1 MKAFA
6 ALYDALD
13 RTTSTNRKVAALA
26 AYFAAAPPEDAAWAL
41 FFLTGRKIKR
51 LIPSRVLWELTRD
64 LTGWPEWLLEHCY
77 AAIGDFA
84 EAMALLNDRGD
95 EVARID
101 LPLSRWITERVI
113 PLKDMDAA
121 DQREAMRRYWSE
133 LDVPQTFVLNR
144 IITGEFRVGASAT
157 LVIRALAQVAG
168 VPQATMAHRVMGDWA
183 PTPELFADLVAGAPS
198 EPPLSKPYPF
208 FLASPLEQPVETLG
222 PREEW
227 LAEWKWDGIRTQI
240 VRRGGEVFLWS
251 RGEELL
257 AGRFPELEAAATH
270 LPDGVVLDG
279 EVLAY
284 RDGVLP
290 FAVLQTRIGRQKLTP
305 KVLTDAPVA
314 FMTYDLLEDRGAD
327 IREQPLSERRGA
339 PGASS
344 TASPRASR
352 VAGGGGG
359 VVADLA
365 ALRDEARR
373 RNVEGLMLK
382 RRSSPY
388 RVGRRRGDWWKW
400 KIDPFTIDAV
410 LIYAHPGHGRRATL
424 FTDYTF
430 GVWQEDQL
438 VPVAKAY
445 SGLSDEEIRELDGW
459 IRRHTIEKY
468 GPNRSVEPVQVF
480 ELAFEGIAPSNRH
493 RSGVAVRF
501 PRIQR
506 WRKDKPAA
514 EADTL
519 EGLRAPAHPLGAGAV
534 SARREALTVDRVH
547 REDLDVDLG
556 RVMRERRRRRPAEA
570 GGGDEVLARARR
582 RSPPAAGTARGAR
595 APGRAAGRAP
605 RRGRTARRGSAP
617 AFPPRRARPL
627 RAARSPGRRSR
638 ARVRVRSASIGSA
651 RRRR

>member
-1 MKAFA
+1 LKSFA

-13 RTTSTNRKVAALA
+13 RTTSTNRKVAALV
-26 AYFAAAPPEDAAWAL
+26 AYFSAAPPEDAAWAL
-41 FFLTGRKIKR
+41 YFLTGRKIKR

-64 LTGWPEWLLEHCY
+64 LSGWPEWLLQHCY

-95 EVARID
+95 AAAPVD

-121 DQREAMRRYWSE
+121 AQGDAMHRYWTE

-183 PTPELFADLVAGAPS
+183 PTGEFFAGVRAGTTA
-198 EPPLSKPYPF
+198 EPAVSRPYPF
-208 FLASPLEQPVETLG
+208 FLASPLEAPVDALG

-227 LAEWKWDGIRTQI
+227 LAEWKWDGIRAQL
-240 VRRGGEVFLWS
+240 VRRQGAVFLWS

-284 RDGVLP
+284 RDEVLP
-290 FAVLQTRIGRQKLTP
+290 FAVLQTRIGRQKLTS
-305 KVLTDAPVA
+305 KVLADAPVA
-314 FMTYDLLEDRGAD
+314 FMAYDVLEHDGAD
-327 IREQPLSERRGA
+327 IRDRPLSERRQRLRRLLEGGSSRLLVSPEVDA
-339 PGASS
+339 PSWPA
-344 TASPRASR
+344 
-352 VAGGGGG
+352 
-359 VVADLA
+359 LA
-365 ALRDEARR
+365 EVRDEARR

-382 RRSSPY
+382 RLSSPY
-388 RVGRRRGDWWKW
+388 RSGRRRGDWWKW
-400 KIDPFTIDAV
+400 KIDPFTVDAV

-430 GVWQEDQL
+430 GVWHQGEL

-445 SGLSDEEIRELDGW
+445 SGLSDGEILELDGW
-459 IRRHTIEKY
+459 IRRHTTEKY
-468 GPNRSVEPVQVF
+468 GPTRAVEPVQVF
-480 ELAFEGIAPSNRH
+480 ELAFEGIARSSRH
-493 RSGVAVRF
+493 RAGVAVRF

-506 WRKDKPAA
+506 WRKDKPAS

-519 EGLRAPAHPLGAGAV
+519 DALREFLPARAAP
-534 SARREALTVDRVH
+534 
-547 REDLDVDLG
+547 
-556 RVMRERRRRRPAEA
+556 PAETDPA
-570 GGGDEVLARARR
+570 G
-582 RSPPAAGTARGAR
+582 PAQ
-595 APGRAAGRAP
+595 
-605 RRGRTARRGSAP
+605 
-617 AFPPRRARPL
+617 
-627 RAARSPGRRSR
+627 
-638 ARVRVRSASIGSA
+638 
-651 RRRR
+651 